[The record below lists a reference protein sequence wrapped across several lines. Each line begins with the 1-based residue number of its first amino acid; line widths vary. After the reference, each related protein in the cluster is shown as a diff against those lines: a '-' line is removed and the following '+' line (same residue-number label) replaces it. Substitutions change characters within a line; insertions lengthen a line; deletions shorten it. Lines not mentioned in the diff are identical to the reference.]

1 MTTEFQKARWL
12 YRKLLTLYPRAF
24 RERLGESMAQTFN
37 DLCHEHTRESK
48 SLSGFLIN
56 AFLETGVGIVYEHF
70 LVFKEMNPMQK
81 ALTHF
86 SLSAFVSFLLTVP
99 LLIMEI
105 VNRGNFNEEFPIAL
119 FFGIWLNL
127 FAISLIL
134 LPILAARWTGT
145 RETRPTPAQGFL
157 QSPTMISVGLVLAL
171 VLVFLLA
178 SAVWEPL
185 QVSGSNAESLQVYGV
200 QVSSQFLALVAYL
213 LPAVVGIMAGGP
225 IVNTLLAGGSLFAHR
240 ISLIV
245 VVAILFLF
253 VAGVVG
259 ILADQW
265 PCFVGVQFC
274 D

>member
-1 MTTEFQKARWL
+1 M
-12 YRKLLTLYPRAF
+12 
-24 RERLGESMAQTFN
+24 
-37 DLCHEHTRESK
+37 
-48 SLSGFLIN
+48 
-56 AFLETGVGIVYEHF
+56 
-70 LVFKEMNPMQK
+70 
-81 ALTHF
+81 
-86 SLSAFVSFLLTVP
+86 
-99 LLIMEI
+99 
-105 VNRGNFNEEFPIAL
+105 
-119 FFGIWLNL
+119 
-127 FAISLIL
+127 
-134 LPILAARWTGT
+134 
-145 RETRPTPAQGFL
+145 
-157 QSPTMISVGLVLAL
+157 
-171 VLVFLLA
+171 
-178 SAVWEPL
+178 
-185 QVSGSNAESLQVYGV
+185 YGV